1 MVAAPVGSSLALA
14 ILHGVRVVRLGGK
27 ATVLDDE
34 LEGVIHLTSIAAL
47 VLTMNVTIH
56 QFLLQK

>member
-1 MVAAPVGSSLALA
+1 LR
-14 ILHGVRVVRLGGK
+14 GVWVVRLGGK
-27 ATVLDDE
+27 AAVLDDE
-34 LEGVIHLTSIAAL
+34 LEGVVHLTTIAAL